1 MMNGILQIIVLQR
14 GKGGEVVAGM
24 CHSESGF
31 NVKYAI
37 SRPVYMQYCS
47 KAINSE
53 ILNSGKFSS
62 LNRCLSIYYILFVI
76 LNCHIDTSYKVSETS
91 DLILLFL
98 LWQWARQ
105 GRDVTSSSPP
115 VNDL

>member
-1 MMNGILQIIVLQR
+1 M
-14 GKGGEVVAGM
+14 AGM

-62 LNRCLSIYYILFVI
+62 LNRCLSIYYS
-76 LNCHIDTSYKVSETS
+76 HIELSHRYFIQSE
-91 DLILLFL
+91 
-98 LWQWARQ
+98 
-105 GRDVTSSSPP
+105 
-115 VNDL
+115 